1 MSKKS
6 VYFNYDFSISLT
18 KKQAQTGSHSGDC
31 EGDVKYLLTLPS
43 IKKQFESIDPE
54 SIRKELKEYGA
65 WDEEELKDDESNRMR
80 ILWIACGDYMDGRF

>member
-65 WDEEELKDDESNRMR
+65 WDEEELKDDESNRMW